1 MMAARWLP
9 VMMWLIATAAGAGQ
23 APGFAGTYWSDSE
36 RGWHWYEDPPK
47 TSPKTRPTPAP
58 AKPKPAE
65 SSPEL
70 TAFAAL
76 QKQLEDA
83 QRIAFMQP
91 TEDNVRRYLDLQALV
106 VDKSSRFADVW
117 QRVIWATPDLDYTVT
132 GRPVNARAL
141 DVFNAQTQR
150 NRATSVAALAKSH
163 VLFFFFRGD
172 CAYCHAF
179 APYLREFEAKFG
191 LQVEGISLDGGTL
204 PAFPRPRI
212 DNGISRTLDVKHVPA
227 LYLADPASGRIT
239 PIGFGVLSESELLE
253 RLDVVSRPE
262 AAGMLPS
269 ASKRM
274 NVR

>member
-1 MMAARWLP
+1 MTARWLP
-9 VMMWLIATAAGAGQ
+9 VMMWLIATAADAGQ
-23 APGFAGTYWSDSE
+23 LPGFAGTYWSDSE

-47 TSPKTRPTPAP
+47 ASPKTRPTLAP
-58 AKPKPAE
+58 AKPKPVE
-65 SSPEL
+65 SSSEL

-83 QRIAFMQP
+83 QHIAFMQP

-150 NRATSVAALAKSH
+150 DRAASVAALAKSH

-227 LYLADPASGRIT
+227 LYLADPARGRIT

-269 ASKRM
+269 ASKRVS
-274 NVR
+274 VR

>member
-1 MMAARWLP
+1 MTARWLP
-9 VMMWLIATAAGAGQ
+9 VMMWLIATATDAGQ
-23 APGFAGTYWSDSE
+23 LPGFAGTYWSDSE

-47 TSPKTRPTPAP
+47 ASPKTRSTLAP
-58 AKPKPAE
+58 AKPKPVE
-65 SSPEL
+65 SSSEL

-83 QRIAFMQP
+83 QHIAFMQP

-150 NRATSVAALAKSH
+150 DRAASVAALAKSH

-227 LYLADPASGRIT
+227 LYLADPARGRIT

-253 RLDVVSRPE
+253 RLAVVSRPE

-269 ASKRM
+269 ASKRVS
-274 NVR
+274 VR